1 MIFHC
6 FLVKKIIISCIVQFH
21 VAHYINLN
29 FVKYLIHILGVIL
42 DKGLWI
48 TADMVPSVL
57 YFLAKVS
64 SEPLMKD
71 WLGGHEGNIFW
82 PSLLT
87 MLCNTPIQSA
97 TVPASVPRE
106 GVSDNKVAAIRTL

>member
-1 MIFHC
+1 MIKQLCHRFHGIAFELYQMLSSRIN
-6 FLVKKIIISCIVQFH
+6 FL
-21 VAHYINLN
+21 N
-29 FVKYLIHILGVIL
+29 YLFS

-48 TADMVPSVL
+48 SAEMVPSVL
-57 YFLAKVS
+57 SFLAKVA

-97 TVPASVPRE
+97 TAPPSVPRE
-106 GVSDNKVAAIRTL
+106 GVSDAAYVAAICSLL

>member
-1 MIFHC
+1 MFNFKLLILESKFC
-6 FLVKKIIISCIVQFH
+6 EIS
-21 VAHYINLN
+21 NR
-29 FVKYLIHILGVIL
+29 ILGVIL

-106 GVSDNKVAAIRTL
+106 GVSDNKVAALRTL

>member
-1 MIFHC
+1 
-6 FLVKKIIISCIVQFH
+6 
-21 VAHYINLN
+21 
-29 FVKYLIHILGVIL
+29 
-42 DKGLWI
+42 
-48 TADMVPSVL
+48 MVPSVL
-57 YFLAKVS
+57 SFLAKVA

-97 TVPASVPRE
+97 TAPPSVPRE
-106 GVSDNKVAAIRTL
+106 GVSNAAYVAAIYTVYWINCLR

>member
-1 MIFHC
+1 MIIHLCHRFHAFAFELYLMLSSRIK
-6 FLVKKIIISCIVQFH
+6 FL
-21 VAHYINLN
+21 N
-29 FVKYLIHILGVIL
+29 YLFS

-48 TADMVPSVL
+48 SAEMVPSVL
-57 YFLAKVS
+57 SFLAKVA

-97 TVPASVPRE
+97 TAPPSVPRE
-106 GVSDNKVAAIRTL
+106 GVSDAAYVAAIYSLL